1 MAKLKK
7 EHIQEIKTFNSITP
21 TVRLVIKGATILL
34 MDHVKDLGGKLI
46 IKQEGGKKEEDYFE
60 TCKKTLM

>member
-1 MAKLKK
+1 V
-7 EHIQEIKTFNSITP
+7 
-21 TVRLVIKGATILL
+21 VRLVIKGATILL

-60 TCKKTLM
+60 TCKKTLMQDP